1 MKEKEIIKI
10 FNEAEQKIKDHLK
23 KLGTRMS
30 KTKFANEKFLY
41 PDMGDY
47 YHQLRVL
54 GLEEIKL
61 ADNSY
66 SYSYVVISSDG
77 RSIRRCSSTNRSFPS
92 FEFRKQEATIVLLKK
107 NEDILKEK
115 IISVMEKLLQISNH
129 RKKIEK
135 K

>member
-23 KLGTRMS
+23 ELGTRMS

-41 PDMGDY
+41 PDMSHY
-47 YHQLRVL
+47 YHQLMRL

-66 SYSYVVISSDG
+66 IVISSDG
-77 RSIRRCSSTNRSFPS
+77 RSIRCCSKRDRPLPD

-107 NEDILKEK
+107 NEDILIEK
-115 IISVMEKLLQISNH
+115 SFSIVETLSQIYNH